1 MTSVNE
7 LIKEILKFKPG
18 DWYSNED
25 LRKKLQNAYNK
36 VDFKV
41 SVNASD
47 ICSFYNAKRQQQRE
61 LGVQINGYLILPDE
75 AI

>member
-1 MTSVNE
+1 MTSVNQ

-25 LRKKLQNAYNK
+25 LKKKLQDAYNK
-36 VDFKV
+36 VDFNIQA
-41 SVNASD
+41 SASD

-61 LGVQINGYLILPDE
+61 LGIQINGYLIIE
-75 AI
+75 